1 MFLKQRRCAH
11 ARGGRLT
18 HVKTVRP
25 GPPKVTGF
33 TEGKD
38 SMSPDW
44 ILVAD
49 AAQARLLQ
57 QEAGATMTVIH
68 AFHHP
73 ASRAHSSALGA
84 DERGRQKSD
93 RSFGGAAFEARVEPQ
108 RKEHLR
114 FARELAQF
122 LEEGAVQ
129 GRCRALRV
137 FAPSPFLGELKAE
150 LGPRTQRLLA
160 GSHDLDLTAF
170 GLDEVERRVQEFA
183 AATPRP

>member
-1 MFLKQRRCAH
+1 
-11 ARGGRLT
+11 
-18 HVKTVRP
+18 
-25 GPPKVTGF
+25 
-33 TEGKD
+33 
-38 SMSPDW
+38 MSPDW

-57 QEAGATMTVIH
+57 QEAGAPMTVLH

-114 FARELAQF
+114 FARELADF

-129 GRCRALRV
+129 GRYGDLRL

-150 LGPRTQRLLA
+150 LGARTQRQLV
-160 GSHDLDLTAF
+160 GSHDLDLVAF
-170 GLDEVERRVQEFA
+170 GLDEIERRVHDFTA
-183 AATPRP
+183 AAPRP